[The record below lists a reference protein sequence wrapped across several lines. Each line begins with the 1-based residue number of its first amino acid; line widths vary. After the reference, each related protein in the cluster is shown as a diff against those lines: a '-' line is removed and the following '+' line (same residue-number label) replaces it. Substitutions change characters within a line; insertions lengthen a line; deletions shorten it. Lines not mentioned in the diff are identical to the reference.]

1 MSGLFGEVFISFLF
15 SYVLLSQDLSK
26 LNRDPT
32 RVMFL
37 SAHAK
42 ETCLQPENAVV
53 VKPWKLESDDTTL
66 LDLLPFFECKCFW
79 FNSIYI
85 DLVMLFIMDF
95 RSHFMVTMTICR
107 CCTLSPSRHSTCTSL
122 LWWPWH
128 TIWIFGKN
136 KRLSKART
144 LSSLYEV
151 SSLFCLLTK
160 LGTTWKSLHLWSVI
174 RFLLSLQT
182 WNVF

>member
-66 LDLLPFFECKCFW
+66 LDLLPFFECKCF
-79 FNSIYI
+79 
-85 DLVMLFIMDF
+85 
-95 RSHFMVTMTICR
+95 
-107 CCTLSPSRHSTCTSL
+107 
-122 LWWPWH
+122 
-128 TIWIFGKN
+128 
-136 KRLSKART
+136 
-144 LSSLYEV
+144 
-151 SSLFCLLTK
+151 
-160 LGTTWKSLHLWSVI
+160 
-174 RFLLSLQT
+174 
-182 WNVF
+182 